1 MQPQAAKQNEPVV
14 VANNKRANFEYFLLE
29 KYDAGI
35 VLTGTEVKA
44 CKTGKVSM
52 SDAYCY
58 FSSGELM
65 LKHLHI
71 AEYKQGGVYNHEP
84 KRERKLLLKKRELR
98 KLEAKM
104 KERGYTI
111 VPTLVFI
118 NSKGLVKVEIALAKG
133 KKTFNKK
140 ESIKEKDLRRD
151 LDRHL
156 SGE

>member
-1 MQPQAAKQNEPVV
+1 MTTKTNEPKIA
-14 VANNKRANFEYFLLE
+14 ANNKRANFEYFLIE
-29 KYDAGI
+29 KYTAGI
-35 VLTGTEVKA
+35 VLTGTEVKS

-58 FSSGELM
+58 FSKGELW

-71 AEYKQGGVYNHEP
+71 SEYKQGGVYNHDP
-84 KRERKLLLKKRELR
+84 KRERKLLLKRRELK

-111 VPTLVFI
+111 VPTQVFI
-118 NSKGLVKVEIALAKG
+118 NTEGLIKVEIALAKG
-133 KKTFNKK
+133 KKEFNKK
-140 ESIKEKDLRRD
+140 ESIKEKDQRRE
-151 LDRHL
+151 LDRSL